1 MFKKV
6 HRETTLS
13 GMVSDQ
19 IQRLIVESQLQ
30 PGDRLPAERDLAIQ
44 FGVSRTVVR
53 EAVRGLAAKG
63 LLKVSPGRGGTT
75 VRRPTADAVTQS
87 MALYLRAG
95 RRSPEYENLSEV
107 RRTLEVEIAGL
118 AAQRRGEDDLIQLR
132 NNLAETERLLEDRE
146 GFIQLDLA
154 FHALLAKST
163 QNDLWILLLDTLT
176 DLMQDGRR
184 LGYTVP
190 GTAERAFGHHKNI
203 FAQIERGEADGA
215 REAMR
220 AHLTQAQETWL
231 RATALLMTQ
240 TVGANNGQA

>member
-95 RRSPEYENLSEV
+95 RRSPEYENLIEV

-118 AAQRRGEDDLIQLR
+118 AAQRRNEDDLAHLR
-132 NNLAETERLLEDRE
+132 ENLAETERVLEDRE
-146 GFIQLDLA
+146 NFVQLDLA

-184 LGYTVP
+184 LGYTVS
-190 GTAERAFGHHKNI
+190 GTAKRAFEHHKNI
-203 FAQIERGEADGA
+203 FTQIDRGNADSA
-215 REAMR
+215 RDAMR
-220 AHLTQAQETWL
+220 SHLTEAHETW
-231 RATALLMTQ
+231 RKATALMMTQ
-240 TVGANNGQA
+240 PLGADNGKV